1 MSAFVIVD
9 TKINDPEAYETY
21 KAKAKPIAEKFGGT
35 YRTRG
40 GEMDVLEADLWIPTR
55 IVVVEFPDMQAA
67 RNFTN
72 SDEYAPIKEIR
83 HANAECTFI
92 IVDGV

>member
-1 MSAFVIVD
+1 MSAYLIVD
-9 TKINDPEAYETY
+9 TKISDLAAYEVY
-21 KAKAKPIAEKFGGT
+21 KAQAKPIAEKFGGI

-40 GEMDVLEADLWIPTR
+40 GKMDIIESDLWAPTR

-67 RNFTN
+67 RNFVN
-72 SDEYAPIKEIR
+72 SDEYTPVKAIR

-92 IVDGV
+92 LVDGI

>member
-9 TKINDPEAYETY
+9 TKISDPVAYEEY
-21 KAKAKPIAEKFGGT
+21 KSLAKPIAEKYGGI

-40 GEMDVLEADLWIPTR
+40 GEIEVLESDLWSPTR
-55 IVVVEFPDMQAA
+55 IVIVEFPDMDSAK
-67 RNFTN
+67 RFNH
-72 SDEYAPIKEIR
+72 SDEYAPVKKIR
-83 HANAECTFI
+83 HANSECTLI

>member
-1 MSAFVIVD
+1 MTAYVIVD

-21 KAKAKPIAEKFGGT
+21 KAKAKPIAECYGGI

-40 GEMDVLEADLWIPTR
+40 GDMEVLEADLWTPTR

-67 RNFTN
+67 RDFA
-72 SDEYAPIKEIR
+72 SSPEYAPVQAIR
-83 HANAECTFI
+83 HANAKCTLI